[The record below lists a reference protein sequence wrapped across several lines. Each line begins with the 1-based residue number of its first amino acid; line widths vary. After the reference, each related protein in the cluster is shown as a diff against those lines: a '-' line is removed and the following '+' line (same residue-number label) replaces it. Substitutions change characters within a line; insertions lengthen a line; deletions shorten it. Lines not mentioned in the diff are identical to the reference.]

1 MSLALRLLKLAAREA
16 IAGAASSA
24 GQKIGESI
32 GERIGKRIQPP
43 EPEKKGRKR

>member
-1 MSLALRLLKLAAREA
+1 MSLALRLLKLAARETVRS
-16 IAGAASSA
+16 AASSA

-43 EPEKKGRKR
+43 EPEKKRRKR

>member
-16 IAGAASSA
+16 VSSAAASA
-24 GQKIGESI
+24 GQKVGEAI
-32 GERIGKRIQPP
+32 GERIGKRIQAP